1 MEEEMMLL
9 GRLVGS
15 QPHASNARR
24 DLELILLGAA
34 LGKGNRKEI
43 LEALPKGGMIDEFC
57 PLLEAIR
64 DGKPEALRKWLL
76 ARGVTPSGNL
86 LKAILGRVVEWNER
100 IRLVALCEEL
110 GHAAKVFDAAGL
122 REKMLEMLRKVE
134 EDGLRTLGHERDAV
148 SNKGK
153 EEREES

>member
-34 LGKGNRKEI
+34 LGK
-43 LEALPKGGMIDEFC
+43 
-57 PLLEAIR
+57 
-64 DGKPEALRKWLL
+64 WLL

-86 LKAILGRVVEWNER
+86 LKASLGRVVEWNER

-134 EDGLRTLGHERDAV
+134 EDGLRTSGHERDTV